1 MKKGKTSSDYSRRIL
16 FCALFA
22 LSGAGAM
29 ASPFSGELPGTAG
42 VQAVQQNG
50 KTVTGVVTDNF
61 GPVIGANIL
70 VKGTS
75 NGVITDIDGKFT
87 LSNVPEDAV
96 LQISFIGYVTQEIA
110 RLPLPCS
117 WSRILKR
124 LKKSSW

>member
-70 VKGTS
+70 VRC
-75 NGVITDIDGKFT
+75 D
-87 LSNVPEDAV
+87 
-96 LQISFIGYVTQEIA
+96 Y
-110 RLPLPCS
+110 RY
-117 WSRILKR
+117 
-124 LKKSSW
+124 